1 MTDLFSSVGRKT
13 AYINTVYDC
22 GALPN
27 NTTKEILHNIA
38 NINIITKISG
48 TSWANDGTTIPLPT
62 ASLTSPVVIYSD
74 KSKIYITTITDR
86 STFTNSNVTLEYT
99 KTTDA

>member
-1 MTDLFSSVGRKT
+1 MVG
-13 AYINTVYDC
+13 AV
-22 GALPN
+22 PN

-38 NINIITKISG
+38 NINIITKTSG
-48 TSWANDGTTIPLPT
+48 TAWMNDGTTIPLPT

-74 KSKIYITTITDR
+74 KSKIYIETITDR
-86 STFTNSNVTLEYT
+86 STSTNSNVTLEYT

>member
-1 MTDLFSSVGRKT
+1 MVG
-13 AYINTVYDC
+13 TV
-22 GALPN
+22 PN

-38 NINIITKISG
+38 NINIITNISG
-48 TSWANDGTTIPLPT
+48 TGWDSNGTTIPLPT

-86 STFTNSNVTLEYT
+86 STMINSNVTLEYT